1 MSSQSN
7 RRLAAA
13 ASLAGVIAAGVLS
26 AGTAAPA
33 GADYAPTAK
42 DVVGVGS
49 DIIQNSLNFLA
60 DGVVLGS
67 TPFNGYNTAGNSA
80 KLISFDSTADTNG
93 RNAFVD
99 PNLAATRTPLNP
111 TINLRAG
118 ASPVQRPNGG
128 SAGLAAL
135 VADGVT
141 GDPSKG
147 GLIDFAR
154 TPNLPTSAQ
163 QSTASS
169 TLGSALH
176 SVQIAVD
183 KQYIATA
190 TTTNAPAVITPA
202 QLVQIYTCV
211 ATTWGQVG
219 VTGAGATETIKPLIP
234 QNGAGVRTVFLNAL
248 KAANGGNAVTPGSCT
263 TEVQQNDPTTITSLP
278 EATRPNAIVPF
289 PIGRFNLLN
298 KSYFREPNT
307 VYNAGNPAAPL
318 STAGI
323 QLQQGAGGY
332 AADIP
337 YFIVFRETDATSATP
352 WQPGSDLNW
361 VQTLFYNPDY
371 DAADPDPQGPPA
383 PWVQSE
389 AGKAIL
395 TELGL
400 TATYVD
406 RGNQTAGR
414 AS

>member
-1 MSSQSN
+1 MSQSN
-7 RRLAAA
+7 RRLAAVA
-13 ASLAGVIAAGVLS
+13 ASLTGLVAAGVLA
-26 AGTAAPA
+26 AGSTAPA

-49 DIIQNSLNFLA
+49 DIIQNSMNFLA
-60 DGVVLGS
+60 DGVILGT
-67 TPFNGYNTAGNSA
+67 TPFTGYNTAGNVN

-99 PNLAATRTPLNP
+99 PNLAATRIPLNP

-128 SAGLAAL
+128 GAGLAAL
-135 VADGVT
+135 VADGVA
-141 GDPSKG
+141 GDATKG

-163 QSTASS
+163 QATASS
-169 TLGSALH
+169 TLGSQLH

-183 KQYIATA
+183 KQYIASA
-190 TTTNAPAVITPA
+190 TTTNAPATLTPA
-202 QLVQIYTCV
+202 QLVQIYTCAV
-211 ATTWGQVG
+211 TTWGALPG
-219 VTGAGATETIKPLIP
+219 YTGPGGAQTIKPLIP

-278 EATRPNAIVPF
+278 DEIRPNAIVPF

-298 KSYFREPNT
+298 KGYFRDPNT
-307 VYNAGNPAAPL
+307 VYSAGKDAEPL
-318 STAGI
+318 TTAGI
-323 QLQQGAGGY
+323 KLQQGAGGY

-337 YFIVFRETDATSATP
+337 YFVVFREKDATSSTP

-371 DAADPDPQGPPA
+371 DANDPDPAGPPA

-406 RGNQTAGR
+406 RTNQTAG
-414 AS
+414 

>member
-7 RRLAAA
+7 RRLAVAA
-13 ASLAGVIAAGVLS
+13 GLTGLIAAGVLS

-49 DIIQNSLNFLA
+49 DIIQNSMNFLA
-60 DGVVLGS
+60 DGVILGA
-67 TPFNGYNTAGNSA
+67 TPFTGYNTAGNSN

-99 PNLAATRTPLNP
+99 PNLAASRTPLNP

-141 GDPSKG
+141 GDPTKG
-147 GLIDFAR
+147 GFIDFAR

-169 TLGSALH
+169 TLGSPLH

-190 TTTNAPAVITPA
+190 TTTNAPATISA
-202 QLVQIYTCV
+202 GELVNIYTCTH
-211 ATTWGQVG
+211 TTWGQVPG
-219 VTGAGATETIKPLIP
+219 YTGPGGAETIKPLIP

-248 KAANGGNAVTPGSCT
+248 RAANGGNAVTPGSCT

-298 KSYFREPNT
+298 KGYFREPNT
-307 VYNAGNPAAPL
+307 VYNAGSPAAPL
-318 STAGI
+318 TTAGI
-323 QLQQGAGGY
+323 QLQQGTGGY

-337 YFIVFRETDATSATP
+337 YFVVFRDSDATSATP

-395 TELGL
+395 VELGL

-406 RGNQTAGR
+406 RGTATAG
-414 AS
+414 